1 MQVRLVCV
9 EDGLENIG
17 FKKFAAYVCSIH
29 QNTKV
34 AFVPTGNVYSLIKHI
49 TEKGGGDLKENDIH
63 AVAKFLAEGDL
74 IGLCSMTQYSTTV
87 YKIIAAIRHINP
99 SAYIVWGGIHAII
112 HPEDAIKHADAVC
125 TGEGEFAF
133 KKFLELY
140 INKKDYTTAP
150 SFWFN
155 KDNNIIK
162 NRNLPLMTPK
172 EMDELPPLMYEDG
185 ELIYHR
191 NKGFMS
197 LGTSQYLDYNG
208 LQYCTV
214 WSIGCP
220 LMCTYC
226 GNSKFIEY
234 DNGYR
239 RIRHSSPQTIVDEIK
254 RAKSKQPHL
263 STINFQDDSFL
274 ALPYDQ
280 LQDFAKLYKEQ
291 VKIPFVVCGVIP
303 NYVREDKIALLVD
316 AGMNRV
322 RMGIQS
328 GSDNILE
335 FYKRP
340 TKLHRIKEATEILNK
355 FRKYMIPPAY
365 DIILE
370 NPVEN
375 ANDTRAT
382 VDMLYE
388 MPRPYTINVYALRVI
403 PNTLL
408 AKDIEDRGLKVPPI
422 DKNYAAGYHRT
433 LGNILVFALV
443 VWKMPRWIFK
453 ILRKKVYPVHEKQAS
468 YPILFWLT
476 RMTYLVKRAYNHL
489 RFMDFSLLPGKPGY
503 VLWKIGV
510 IKFWQRFML
519 KRYHL
524 PKEKSQYPSEIS
536 SNTKNI

>member
-1 MQVRLVCV
+1 MQIRLACI

-17 FKKFAAYVCSIH
+17 FKKFAAYVRSIH

-49 TEKGGGDLKENDIH
+49 IEKGAGDLKENDIH
-63 AVAKFLAEGDL
+63 KVAQFLAEGNL

-87 YKIIAAIRHINP
+87 YKIIAAIRRINP

-172 EMDELPPLMYEDG
+172 EMDKLPPLMYEDG
-185 ELIYHR
+185 ELIYQR
-191 NKGFMS
+191 NKGFMP

-239 RIRHSSPQTIVDEIK
+239 RIRHSSPQTIIDEIR
-254 RAKSKQPHL
+254 RAKSKQPHI
-263 STINFQDDSFL
+263 STIVFHDDSFL
-274 ALPYDQ
+274 ALPYAV
-280 LQDFAKLYKEQ
+280 LEEFCKLWKVEVNTPFAVLG
-291 VKIPFVVCGVIP
+291 IIP
-303 NYVREDKIALLVD
+303 NYVREDKIALLLD

-328 GSDNILE
+328 GSERILE

-340 TKLHRIKEATEILNK
+340 TKLRRIKEATEVINK
-355 FRKYMIPPAY
+355 YKKYMITPGY

-370 NPVEN
+370 NPIETPE
-375 ANDTRAT
+375 DTRAT
-382 VDMLYE
+382 LDLLYE
-388 MPRPYTINVYALRVI
+388 MPRPFNANVFALRII
-403 PNTLL
+403 PNTEL
-408 AKDIEDRGLKVPPI
+408 AKDFEKKGLDVPLI
-422 DKNYAAGYHRT
+422 DQNYHFGFHRT
-433 LGNILVFALV
+433 LGNTLVFALV
-443 VWKMPRWIFK
+443 VWKMPRWLFK
-453 ILRKKVYPVHEKQAS
+453 RLRKKVYPVQSKQPH
-468 YPILFWLT
+468 YPILFKCFHAA
-476 RMTYLVKRAYNHL
+476 YLVSRAFDYL
-489 RFMDFSLLPGKPGY
+489 RFLDFSLLPGKVGY
-503 VLWKIGV
+503 FLWKFRI
-510 IKFWQRFML
+510 ISFWQRFFL
-519 KRYHL
+519 KHYQL
-524 PKEKSQYPSEIS
+524 PNKKLNDQLGSFQESIK
-536 SNTKNI
+536 